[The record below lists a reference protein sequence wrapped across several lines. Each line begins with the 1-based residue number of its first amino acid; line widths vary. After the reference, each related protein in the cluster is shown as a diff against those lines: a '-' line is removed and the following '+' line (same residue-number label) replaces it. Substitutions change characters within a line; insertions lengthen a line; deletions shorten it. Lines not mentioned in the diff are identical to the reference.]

1 MCLSAVWQPSHVPA
15 TMTRMPSAEP
25 TVTLLHDP
33 ARLAYDGAGPRP
45 VQVSQWR
52 SAREDAPLVVLSHG
66 TGGSVAELAWWATA
80 LRDAGFDVV
89 GIDHHG
95 NSYAAGTTALGFVC
109 WWDRALDVSFV
120 LDSVTARGPVG
131 VAGFSL
137 GGYTAGA
144 VCGVRLSERVV
155 DALFSGTFELP
166 PPPEYPTL
174 REELDELRDRTDPAL
189 AAALPRR
196 AAADLR
202 DPRVRAGFLLC
213 PALGPVLDDA
223 ATATGVGVPV
233 MVRWTAADTEAPPE
247 VNGMRL
253 TRAIRGAEGGPVG
266 TPESGH
272 YGFVIPAQDDPAA
285 KADVV
290 RDSLA
295 FFTRTL
301 TT

>member
-1 MCLSAVWQPSHVPA
+1 MTLDPQPVI
-15 TMTRMPSAEP
+15 
-25 TVTLLHDP
+25 LHDP
-33 ARLAYDGAGPRP
+33 ARASYDGAGPRP
-45 VQVSQWR
+45 VQVRQWR
-52 SAREDAPLVVLSHG
+52 AERDDAPLVVLSHG
-66 TGGSVAELAWWATA
+66 TGGSVADLAWWAEA
-80 LRDAGFDVV
+80 LRDAGVDVV

-120 LDSVTARGPVG
+120 LDHVAARGPVG

-144 VCGVRLSERVV
+144 VCGVRLSEPAVEVVISGRV
-155 DALFSGTFELP
+155 TLP

-174 REELDELRDRTDPAL
+174 LEEIAELRKRSDRVASF
-189 AAALPRR
+189 PRR

-213 PALGPVLDDA
+213 PALGPLLDDA
-223 ATATGVGVPV
+223 ATAAGVDVPV
-233 MVRWTAADTEAPPE
+233 MVRWTASDTETPPE
-247 VNGMRL
+247 ENALRYAK
-253 TRAIRGAEGGPVG
+253 AIRGAQEALVG

-272 YGFVIPAQDDPAA
+272 YGFVIPATDDPRA

-290 RDSLA
+290 RDSTA
-295 FFTRTL
+295 FFARTL
-301 TT
+301 A